1 MSFQSVFLSGLSGGN
16 RDGVSGAGPAE
27 PPAAVA
33 ALELACVVFY
43 VAGDGWRSLAV
54 LAAGALVT
62 RAALVRLAD
71 AAAPH
76 RRRTLVLA
84 CIWHIGVLAGFK
96 YTAFFTGGAVSVGW
110 APLGLSFFTFQQLW
124 LLKEVYDGSFQ
135 LPAQDGLVL
144 YALFFPTV
152 TSGPILRPEAF
163 FPQLEGP
170 RFLHPDWE
178 DAAAGLDG
186 IVRGMAK
193 KVLLADASG
202 RLGGQRLGRGGQSH
216 GAGGLAG
223 DSGVHLS
230 AVPGLFRLL

>member
-1 MSFQSVFLSGLSGGN
+1 MSFQSFSFLAFL
-16 RDGVSGAGPAE
+16 AGTVMVCLALARRSR
-27 PPAAVA
+27 PAAVA

-124 LLKEVYDGSFQ
+124 LLKEVYAGSFQ

-163 FPQLEGP
+163 SRSWGGP
-170 RFLHPDWE
+170 GSSIPTGRMPRRDWTE
-178 DAAAGLDG
+178 SSGAWRKKSSWPTLWASWWTTAGPEWT
-186 IVRGMAK
+186 ISRRRG
-193 KVLLADASG
+193 
-202 RLGGQRLGRGGQSH
+202 
-216 GAGGLAG
+216 
-223 DSGVHLS
+223 
-230 AVPGLFRLL
+230 PGW

>member
-1 MSFQSVFLSGLSGGN
+1 MSFQSFSFLAFL
-16 RDGVSGAGPAE
+16 AGTVLVCLALARRSR
-27 PPAAVA
+27 PAAVA

-170 RFLHPDWE
+170 RFLHPNWE

-193 KVLLADASG
+193 KVLLADA
-202 RLGGQRLGRGGQSH
+202 LGVLVDNG
-216 GAGGLAG
+216 
-223 DSGVHLS
+223 
-230 AVPGLFRLL
+230 